1 MFLLVGLT
9 DEMDVLKDVVHELF
23 AGSLSVFGVLSDG
36 NGNLLTGSLF
46 VQYFSSLLS
55 IGFILSLLLL
65 LPQLV
70 IGIQFLHQFSIL
82 QWVLLVLDVDHFIL
96 LGSSHNTLYFIRVDD
111 SSQVSIAHH
120 CSVQLV
126 SLLVEALF
134 STVSEQFVKSSE
146 GTLSPDDESSELTTR
161 CQLQKVHSVD
171 IAEIDSR
178 YVSEGLQHFDIVIR
192 VDDERSSSLHK
203 SSVSQFSFTGSQL
216 LALDDSNNII
226 VDVESLKESNSIL
239 SLFDVLHSVFND
251 QRQFRDLLDFVSS
264 SQDQRSDSGSSNSSS
279 SGMSSLFDIHSS
291 VPSSVSL
298 QRSEH
303 SSLSNHVSESSL
315 STSASTRSTYSW
327 NSGDG
332 STSSP

>member
-36 NGNLLTGSLF
+36 NGNLLSGSLF
-46 VQYFSSLLS
+46 VQYFGSLLS

-111 SSQVSIAHH
+111 SGQVSIAHH

-315 STSASTRSTYSW
+315 STSAGTRSTYSW